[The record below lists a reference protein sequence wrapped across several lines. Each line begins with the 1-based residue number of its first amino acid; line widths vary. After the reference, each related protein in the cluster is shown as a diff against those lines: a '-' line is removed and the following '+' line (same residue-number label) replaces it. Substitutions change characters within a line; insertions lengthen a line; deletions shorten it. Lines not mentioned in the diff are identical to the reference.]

1 MATTTPPRPESDRY
15 PTLYTPGYIGEVS
28 LKNRAIVAPM
38 TRVSAGED
46 GVPTEQMAQYYAR
59 FAKGD
64 FALVITEGTY
74 PDESHSQ
81 GYGNQPGIANN
92 TQKDAW
98 VRVVDAVH
106 EHHTPIFMQI
116 MHAGALAQRNRWKD
130 HTVAP
135 SKIQPLGEKMSMYGD
150 EGEYA
155 MPAAL
160 TESGIF
166 EAVDAFVEAA
176 RRARDAGFDGV
187 EIHGANG
194 YLIDQFIT
202 DYSNQRTDD
211 YGGGIGNRL
220 RVPRMIMRSVKDAM
234 GAGFPVGIRLS
245 QTKVNNMQHRWAG
258 GEDEAAL
265 IFRSLVE
272 AGADFIHLTGAGAV
286 DPAFSN
292 DGPSLAE
299 LARQHGRVPVI
310 GNGELE
316 DPARA
321 EALLASGHAQFIS
334 IARGAL
340 SNPDWPQKIAN
351 HHDLRAFSTDI
362 ISPVATLDAQAEW
375 EHDAGQDN
383 SLPRNATPSNHAKES
398 AD

>member
-1 MATTTPPRPESDRY
+1 MATTTSLKPESNRY
-15 PTLYTPGYIGEVS
+15 PTLYTPGHIGGSS

-38 TRVSAGED
+38 TRVSASED

-59 FAKGD
+59 FAQGD

-74 PDESHSQ
+74 PDERSSQ
-81 GYGNQPGIANN
+81 GYGNQPGIAND

-98 VRVVDAVH
+98 ARVVDAVH
-106 EHHTPIFMQI
+106 KYQTPIFMQI
-116 MHAGALAQRNRWKD
+116 MHAGALVQRNRWKD
-130 HTVAP
+130 DTVAP
-135 SKIQPLGEKMSMYGD
+135 SKVQPLGEKMSMYGD

-155 MPAAL
+155 MPTAL
-160 TESGIF
+160 TETGIF
-166 EAVDAFVEAA
+166 EVVDAFVDAA

-202 DYSNQRTDD
+202 DYSNQRTDE

-220 RVPRMIMRSVKDAM
+220 RVPRMIVRSVKDAM
-234 GAGFPVGIRLS
+234 GEGFPVGIRLS

-258 GEDEAAL
+258 GEDDAAL
-265 IFRSLVE
+265 IFRSLAE
-272 AGADFIHLTGAGAV
+272 AGVDFIHITGAGAV

-321 EALLASGHAQFIS
+321 EALLASEHVQFVS
-334 IARGAL
+334 LARGAL
-340 SNPDWPQKIAN
+340 ANPDWPQKIAN
-351 HHDLRAFSTDI
+351 HHDPRAFSTDM

-375 EHDAGQDN
+375 EHDTGQN
-383 SLPRNATPSNHAKES
+383 NPLIRNATPSNQVKES
-398 AD
+398 TD